1 MTYNLQKIAEIPNPQ
16 GNGLDNIAYN
26 IYKKMFELKVTLPE
40 IARMIGI
47 EYQTLRRITEQKN
60 NYNPNF
66 KALCL
71 IADFFNVT
79 VSDLLGSPNVG
90 QYVPLLEYKDAENYL
105 DSKNDFDISKFQRIF
120 CDRYI
125 HQNSFACEINCEYF
139 GSKLL
144 LKYIF
149 KPYDKIG
156 LGNHLLLR
164 NKDRHYLG
172 IVESINDSKLNLL
185 TIGDAK
191 SKEFNISQ
199 TKIIALAVKQILN
212 DDLT

>member
-1 MTYNLQKIAEIPNPQ
+1 MTHNLQKIAAKPNPQ
-16 GNGLDNIAYN
+16 NNGLDNIAYN

-40 IARMIGI
+40 IAKMIGI

-79 VSDLLGSPNVG
+79 VSDLLGSPSVG
-90 QYVPLLEYKDAENYL
+90 QYIPVLEYKDAEKYL

-125 HQNSFACEINCEYF
+125 HQNSFACEINYEYF

-144 LKYIF
+144 MKYIF
-149 KPYDKIG
+149 KPYDKID
-156 LGNHLLLR
+156 LGNHLLLK
-164 NKDRHYLG
+164 NEDQYYLG
-172 IVESINDSKLNLL
+172 IVELIDNNKLKLL
-185 TIGDAK
+185 TISDTA
-191 SKEFNISQ
+191 SMEFNINQ

>member
-1 MTYNLQKIAEIPNPQ
+1 MTYNLQNATKSIPQ
-16 GNGLDNIAYN
+16 SNGLDNVAYN
-26 IYKKMFELKVTLPE
+26 IYKKMFELKITLPE

-47 EYQTLRRITEQKN
+47 EYQTLRRITEQKS

-79 VSDLLGSPNVG
+79 VADLLGSPNVG
-90 QYVPLLEYKDAENYL
+90 QYIPILEYKDAEKYL

-144 LKYIF
+144 MKYIF
-149 KPYDKIG
+149 KPYEKIDV
-156 LGNHLLLR
+156 GNHLLLK
-164 NKDRHYLG
+164 NKNQYYLG
-172 IVESINDSKLNLL
+172 IVELIDKNKFKLL
-185 TIGDAK
+185 TIGNAE
-191 SKEFNISQ
+191 SVELNINQ